1 MAVLVQPASLEH
13 KGELQRAAR
22 DYTDVGWNRRRLA
35 SLDNARKF
43 LPRPV
48 PEKLFCDIVLTRCL
62 YTREIQAQT
71 PSVHALFNGHRK
83 LYPHSLTC
91 PHPNPYIPMP
101 SVLAALLLECRESKV
116 CRCVKREREKRRQR
130 PYGNKGEK
138 RGGAPAFEV
147 RREAG

>member
-1 MAVLVQPASLEH
+1 M
-13 KGELQRAAR
+13 GAR
-22 DYTDVGWNRRRLA
+22 DGPTSHAVTFRTPSLVRATSQRRF
-35 SLDNARKF
+35 SF
-43 LPRPV
+43 LHRSSW
-48 PEKLFCDIVLTRCL
+48 
-62 YTREIQAQT
+62 EIQAQT